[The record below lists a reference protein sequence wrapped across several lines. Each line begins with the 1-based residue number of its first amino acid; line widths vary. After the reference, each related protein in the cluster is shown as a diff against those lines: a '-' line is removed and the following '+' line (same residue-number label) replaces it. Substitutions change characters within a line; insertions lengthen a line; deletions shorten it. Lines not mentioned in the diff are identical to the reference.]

1 MKTKLLNKI
10 EDRMLKAKSAWDK
23 GVLATAFD
31 LVESLESERVDS
43 SNLKE
48 LLLNGAGNWHDY
60 SYGGSMLI
68 YDHDIAE
75 RFCTP
80 SVLKRKQYGRL
91 QPNSSE
97 TWLDVQARACYQA
110 QLLIRRLLPYKKK
123 K

>member
-1 MKTKLLNKI
+1 MRTKLLNKI
-10 EDRMLKAKSAWDK
+10 EDRMLKAKSAWDR

-31 LVESLESERVDS
+31 LVESLESEKVDS
-43 SNLKE
+43 SNLKG
-48 LLLNGAGNWHDY
+48 LLLNGAKNWKEY

-75 RFCTP
+75 RFCSP
-80 SVLKRKQYGRL
+80 SVLKRKQGGRL
-91 QPNSSE
+91 QPSSNE

>member
-1 MKTKLLNKI
+1 MRTKLLNKI
-10 EDRMLKAKSAWDK
+10 DDRMLKAKSAWDK

-48 LLLNGAGNWHDY
+48 LLLNGAENWKEY

-75 RFCTP
+75 RFYSP
-80 SVLKRKQYGRL
+80 SALKRKQGGRL
-91 QPNSSE
+91 QPSSSE

-110 QLLIRRLLPYKKK
+110 QLLIRRLLPHKKK